1 MDKIAKVME
10 EFKKRKLK
18 SSSGQAVKSRKQA
31 LAIAI
36 SEKKRQE
43 LGQKK

>member
-1 MDKIAKVME
+1 MDKIKKVME

-18 SSSGQAVKSRKQA
+18 SSAGQKVKDRRQA